1 MSTEPSRRPREVNP
15 TTQVALIVLFAA
27 VLAVLAFA
35 AASMVLV

>member
-1 MSTEPSRRPREVNP
+1 MSPEPDRRHREINP
-15 TTQVALIVLFAA
+15 ATQVALIVLFAA